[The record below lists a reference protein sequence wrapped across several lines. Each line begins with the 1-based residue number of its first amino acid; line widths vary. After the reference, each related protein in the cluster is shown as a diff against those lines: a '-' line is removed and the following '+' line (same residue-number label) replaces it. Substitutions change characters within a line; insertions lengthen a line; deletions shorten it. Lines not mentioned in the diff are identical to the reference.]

1 MCLEKRLWLS
11 ESRGVV
17 LWLVDIGAGQ
27 GGGGAGHVLV
37 IPTRYIA
44 SNLERRAAPLPP
56 VHCPR
61 RLAAL
66 CEDVAM
72 RLLPRPPSTRNSSSL
87 PRHSSF
93 RPSVS
98 SVARPVTL
106 GTCSVARRRPRS
118 AVGRARCAECWPCL
132 GGRASRCDS
141 VGYNW
146 GSNNRWR
153 CARIVETIGAKQC
166 LNVLMRTDT

>member
-1 MCLEKRLWLS
+1 MVQLFWPVARRLAWHTGLHVWYLTLTADATVKS
-11 ESRGVV
+11 TKLASIYSVRPPQLCFVV
-17 LWLVDIGAGQ
+17 HPDNDILV
-27 GGGGAGHVLV
+27 L
-37 IPTRYIA
+37 
-44 SNLERRAAPLPP
+44 
-56 VHCPR
+56 
-61 RLAAL
+61 LAAL

-87 PRHSSF
+87 LRHSSF
-93 RPSVS
+93 RPSLS

-118 AVGRARCAECWPCL
+118 AVGRARCAECWPCP

-146 GSNNRWR
+146 RSNNRWR